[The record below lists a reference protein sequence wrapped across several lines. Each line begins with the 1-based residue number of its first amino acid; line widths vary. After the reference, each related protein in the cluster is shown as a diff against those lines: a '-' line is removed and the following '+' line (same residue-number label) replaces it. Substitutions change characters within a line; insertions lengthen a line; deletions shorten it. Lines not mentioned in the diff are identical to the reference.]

1 MMVYRPDTKTRSRT
15 SDRRRRWRHAL
26 AGPAVGV
33 VMLLAA
39 APASALFLTTYGD
52 YIKMSPEEQE
62 NIVEAA
68 IYEMIHYFVSTK
80 RDDSKSVCVGRY
92 FSGSFDSRSGGYADL
107 RVGLDEM
114 GEQYEAGTLG
124 TGEES
129 YVERAVLK
137 LIKEECGI

>member
-1 MMVYRPDTKTRSRT
+1 MMVYRPDTKTRNRSLDWC
-15 SDRRRRWRHAL
+15 SRWRHAL

-33 VMLLAA
+33 AMLLAA

-107 RVGLDEM
+107 RERLDEM

-129 YVERAVLK
+129 YVERVVLK